1 MPAYL
6 KAAARFIGKWEGKL
20 NHAYLDTIA
29 SPAVWTIG
37 YGWTGK
43 IKRGGRWRSIRAGDY
58 MSDKEALYYLERGVR
73 DFARKVNK
81 LIKVPVSRRQRMACI
96 SLAYNI
102 GLGAFA
108 SSTLLRK
115 LNNRNYVGAAN
126 EFPKWSYAGGV
137 RVQGLLNRRR
147 EERWM
152 FVHYV
157 KGKKLKGA

>member
-1 MPAYL
+1 MTYL
-6 KAAARFIGKWEGKL
+6 DNAAKFIAKWEGYL
-20 NHAYLDTIA
+20 PYAYLDTIA

-43 IKRGGRWRSIRAGDY
+43 IKRGGVWRSIRSGDR
-58 MSDKEALYYLERGVR
+58 MPQKEAQAYLAREVR
-73 DFARKVNK
+73 KFAREVNR

-96 SLAYNI
+96 SLAYNTGI
-102 GLGAFA
+102 GAFA

-115 LNNRNYVGAAN
+115 LNARDYVGAAN

-137 RVQGLLNRRR
+137 QVQGLLNRRR